1 MQKQLVAAIA
11 TGALLMSAASAHA
24 VGVGAK
30 AKAKKVQGDLVP
42 AFGPSDT
49 GSGTGDDEGDDPA
62 FLDTPV
68 QRSSGCTFDAGKF
81 KAQLGKD
88 AAVKMKGVNCGGT
101 PYSGQLCAHI
111 KALSTIMNEEI
122 DKDGA
127 STAVTC
133 NSTGG
138 DIAGKMNWVT
148 VNIGLLDCDAGSC
161 SGTLGVVAAD
171 PCPGTDKVT
180 EMRRVEV
187 FDGPAK
193 ASIVTLGTSLA
204 ACCGPNQTTVGPSS
218 VSGVAPCNSA
228 PGNTQDVLGEM
239 GTITQGATP

>member
-11 TGALLMSAASAHA
+11 TGALLLSAASAHA
-24 VGVGAK
+24 VGVGAG

-42 AFGPSDT
+42 ALAPSDT

-62 FLDTPV
+62 FLDTGV
-68 QRSSGCTFDAGKF
+68 FRSASCTFDAGKF

-88 AAVKMKGVNCGGT
+88 AAVKMKGVTCGGT
-101 PYSGQLCAHI
+101 PYNGQLCAHI
-111 KALSTIMNEEI
+111 KALSTIMSEDI
-122 DKDGA
+122 AKDGT
-127 STAVTC
+127 SSAVTC

-138 DIAGKMNWVT
+138 DIAGKMNFVT
-148 VNIGLLDCDAGSC
+148 INIGSLTCSDGSC
-161 SGTLGVVAAD
+161 SGTLPVVTAD

-180 EMRRVEV
+180 EIRRVEV
-187 FDGPAK
+187 FDGNAK
-193 ASIVTLGTSLA
+193 AVINSLGTNLS
-204 ACCGPNQTTVGPSS
+204 ACCGPGQTTVGPAS

-239 GTITQGATP
+239 GTITQGE

>member
-11 TGALLMSAASAHA
+11 TGALLLGAANAHA
-24 VGVGAK
+24 IGIGAK

-42 AFGPSDT
+42 ALKPMDT

-62 FLDTPV
+62 FLDTGEF
-68 QRSSGCTFDAGKF
+68 RSASCTFDAGKF

-88 AAVKMKGVNCGGT
+88 AAVKLKGVNCGGT
-101 PYSGQLCAHI
+101 PYNGQLCAHI
-111 KALSTIMNEEI
+111 KALSTIMSEDI

-127 STAVTC
+127 STPVTC

-138 DIAGKMNWVT
+138 DIAGKMNFVT
-148 VNIGLLDCDAGSC
+148 INVGLLSCSDGSC
-161 SGTLGVVAAD
+161 SGTLPVVTAD
-171 PCPGTDKVT
+171 PCPGTDKIT
-180 EMRRVEV
+180 EVRRVEV

-193 ASIVTLGTSLA
+193 ANIVSLGTTLS
-204 ACCGPNQTTVGPSS
+204 ACCGPTQTTVGPAAVSS
-218 VSGVAPCNSA
+218 VAPCNSA

-239 GTITQGATP
+239 GTITQGE